1 MKIVLINVPIFNNQ
15 ELRWNKG
22 TSFAPLGLCYIAGL
36 LEKYNYSVTIID
48 GSFENPT
55 ELELEMRLRQL
66 KPDLI
71 GIASLAAA
79 THHATLKTIKIA
91 RKTNPDSLIV
101 VGGPHAGE
109 NYQSMLEQVPE
120 IDIITMG
127 EAEFTFL
134 ELVQALEQKTDFHK
148 IKGIAFKEKSK
159 VIATQEREP
168 LKYLDELPLPA
179 RHLVDITNEKYG
191 TGFRYKRKPTTTLI
205 TSRGC
210 PFVCTFCYKT
220 YGTLFRAHSAE
231 YVVKEMEHLINNFG
245 IRDFYVPD
253 DNFFVDIARVRKI
266 CELIIEKNLDVTWAV
281 QGTIVHAYKDPE
293 MIRLLAEAGCW
304 YIAFGI
310 ESGNK
315 EIIKIIKKPVTLD
328 VVKEVIELTNKYGIT
343 TKGYFMIGNFNET
356 HETIEDTINYA
367 KSIPIDTVQFN
378 FSVPYP
384 GTEYYDAVMAGGK
397 GAFDNKAYE
406 KYSGHSNEPIFVPEG
421 LTKEYMM
428 KVQRRAY
435 REFYFR
441 PKYIWSQIK
450 KVDNTKTL
458 LKYARL
464 AAIYFKKTVI
474 EELPIINK
482 MRY

>member
-1 MKIVLINVPIFNNQ
+1 MKIVLINVPLFNNQ
-15 ELRWNKG
+15 ELRWNTG
-22 TSFAPLGLCYIAGL
+22 SHYVPLGLCYIAGL
-36 LEKYNYSVTIID
+36 LEKNGYEVKIID
-48 GSFENPT
+48 GPFENPT
-55 ELELEMRLRQL
+55 EMELEMHLREL

-79 THHATLKTIKIA
+79 THQATLKTIKIA
-91 RKTNPDSLIV
+91 RKTNPNSLIV

-109 NYQSMLEQVPE
+109 NYKSMLEQVPE
-120 IDIITMG
+120 IDIITRG

-134 ELVQALEQKTDFHK
+134 ELVQSLERKKEFHK
-148 IKGIAFKEKSK
+148 IKGIAFRENKKI
-159 VIATQEREP
+159 IATEERLP
-168 LKYLDELPLPA
+168 LMNLDELPFPA
-179 RHLVDITNEKYG
+179 RHLIDITNEKYG
-191 TGFRYKRKPTTTLI
+191 SGFRYKRKPTTLLI

-220 YGTLFRAHSAE
+220 YGTLFRAHSPE
-231 YVVKEMEHLINNFG
+231 YVVKEIEHLIELG
-245 IRDFYVPD
+245 IRDFYIPD
-253 DNFFVDIARVRKI
+253 DNFFVDIDRVRKI
-266 CELIIEKNLDVTWAV
+266 CELIIEKKLEITWAV

-315 EIIKIIKKPVTLD
+315 EIIKTIKKPVTLD
-328 VVKEVIELTNKYGIT
+328 VVKEVVELTNKYGIT
-343 TKGYFMIGNFNET
+343 TKGYFMIGNLNET
-356 HETIEDTINYA
+356 VETIEDTINYA
-367 KSIPIDTVQFN
+367 KSLPLDTVQFN

-384 GTEYYDAVMAGGK
+384 GTEYYDSVMLNGK
-397 GAFDNKAYE
+397 GTFDNKAYE

-421 LTKEYMM
+421 LSKEFMM

-441 PKYIWSQIK
+441 PKYIWSQFK

-458 LKYARL
+458 LKYCRL